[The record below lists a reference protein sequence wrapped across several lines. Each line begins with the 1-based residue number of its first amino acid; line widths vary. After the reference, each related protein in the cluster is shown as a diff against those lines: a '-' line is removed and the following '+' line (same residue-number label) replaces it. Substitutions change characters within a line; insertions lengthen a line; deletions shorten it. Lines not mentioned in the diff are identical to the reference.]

1 MISLNKNENNHK
13 SGVFYNQ
20 TGGVALILV
29 VWVVVVLTAIV
40 GEFAFTMRTEIN
52 IARNFKEEEEAY
64 QMALAGIE
72 KAKLELLLINRA
84 EVMYLG
90 EEDMLMFGEEED
102 GKERPSRKAE
112 IGKGSF
118 EYKIT
123 DEDGKLNINTATDGQ
138 LKVLF
143 HDSGIDVTEVD
154 IIVDS
159 IFDWK
164 DDNDLHRINGA
175 EEDYYK
181 SLENPYSCKDGP
193 FSTLEELLLVKGM
206 TKDILYG
213 SKDKEEGDEE
223 YYKGVA
229 QYLTVYG
236 SNLININTASESVLD
251 VKLDPT
257 NAQNIII
264 MRETGPILKA
274 LAKSKISSEYFTIL
288 STGKNMDGS
297 VKRTVKS
304 VMKLL
309 GNDLETLY
317 WNDNFIG

>member
-1 MISLNKNENNHK
+1 VIFFNRNENKHQP
-13 SGVFYNQ
+13 GALYNE

-29 VWVVVVLTAIV
+29 VWVIVVLTAIV
-40 GEFAFTMRTEIN
+40 GEFSFTMRTELN

-64 QMALAGIE
+64 QLALAGIE

-84 EVMYLG
+84 EVMYLD
-90 EEDMLMFGEEED
+90 EEDMLMFGEEEE
-102 GKERPSRKAE
+102 ERPSRKAE

-123 DEDGKLNINTATDGQ
+123 DEDGKLNINTATEGQ

-143 HDSGIDVTEVD
+143 LDSGIDVTDVD

-159 IFDWK
+159 IFDWRDK
-164 DDNDLHRINGA
+164 NELHRLNGA

-181 SLENPYSCKDGP
+181 SLENPYSSKDGP
-193 FSTLEELLLVKGM
+193 FSTIEELLLVKGI
-206 TKDILYG
+206 TKDVFYG
-213 SKDKEEGDEE
+213 SKDKEEDDEE

-236 SNLININTASESVLD
+236 SNLININTAAESVL
-251 VKLDPT
+251 VVALGLTIAEQAKIL
-257 NAQNIII
+257 
-264 MRETGPILKA
+264 RETGLPIYKA
-274 LAKSKISSEYFTIL
+274 IGKSKVSSEYFTIL

-297 VKRTVKS
+297 VKRRVK
-304 VMKLL
+304 VVVKLL
-309 GNDLETLY
+309 GNNLETLY

>member
-1 MISLNKNENNHK
+1 LISVNKNKNK
-13 SGVFYNQ
+13 CQSGTLYNE

-29 VWVVVVLTAIV
+29 VWVIVVLTAIV
-40 GEFAFTMRTEIN
+40 GEFSFTMRTEIN

-64 QMALAGIE
+64 QLALAGIE
-72 KAKLELLLINRA
+72 KAKLELLLINKS
-84 EVMYLG
+84 EVMYLD
-90 EEDMLMFGEEED
+90 EEDMLMFGVEEE
-102 GKERPSRKAE
+102 KPSRKAE

-123 DEDGKLNINTATDGQ
+123 DEDGKLNINTATESQ

-143 HDSGIDVTEVD
+143 HDSGIDITDID

-159 IFDWK
+159 IFDWR
-164 DDNDLHRINGA
+164 DDNDLHRLNGA

-181 SLENPYSCKDGP
+181 SLETPYSCKDGP
-193 FSTLEELLLVKGM
+193 FSTVEEMLLVQGI

-213 SKDKEEGDEE
+213 SKDKDEEDEE
-223 YYKGVA
+223 YYSGVA

-236 SNLININTASESVLD
+236 ANRININTALESVLD
-251 VKLDPT
+251 IVLDPT
-257 NAQNIII
+257 NAQKVII
-264 MRETGPILKA
+264 MRETGPILSPI
-274 LAKSKISSEYFTIL
+274 AKSKVSSEYFTIL
-288 STGKNMDGS
+288 STGKNLDGS

-304 VMKLL
+304 VVRLT
-309 GNDLETLY
+309 NNNVETLY